1 MGWDLMFQEIK
12 DTVQQAYAVIATD
25 GGEKVARRH
34 YSDHELA
41 DVPPGLSSRPWG

>member
-1 MGWDLMFQEIK
+1 MFQQEIK

-41 DVPPGLSSRPWG
+41 EVPPGLSSRPWG